1 MFMMERDDCFKENQ
15 LEGLL
20 LGRRS
25 LGAKRLVV
33 SSKVLLPAIPTQN
46 CDVVL
51 TFPANTE
58 DATLMWLLA
67 RLKSRAPALTVHV
80 RHHSHTGIYGFYLTA
95 VYENLLQGAE
105 ELGILK
111 PLKSEYGGGMKEFVY
126 EDQDCFAGV
135 EDEASFLTS
144 QERQSIVLHFLHEL
158 RATGDDSL
166 EGISFIEGQP
176 IVPLLKKHNLHIFT
190 HFSAAAN
197 NKEGCISSLSLHNHE
212 DLKHLHQTWVRA
224 VFSPQPLD
232 DVCRYFGVKIALY
245 FAYLGHYTAWLILPA
260 LLGLGIFLLQ
270 EHSQWCEDLCYVGF
284 AVFNTVWAT
293 LYLKFWKR
301 SSTEF
306 CYRWGTLEQ
315 KDDMLKD
322 PRPLF
327 NGDLVKSPITGQL
340 ELYYPAW
347 KRLLFRYFITFPVI
361 AVCLAFVFI
370 VMLLCF
376 ELQEWVNELICID
389 ELPYVFSFV
398 PKVLLAIVVSIFDE
412 IYKQIAIWLTH
423 KENYRLQESH
433 ETSLVIKLVLFQ
445 FVNSF
450 LSLFYIGFYL
460 HDMDRLR
467 DQLAALL
474 ITRQVVGNIKE
485 ALLPYVIWKARLYS
499 VGLRIATRMSPASV
513 EKEVR
518 RMTARSSHGPKV
530 VKDSKVSS
538 KDMPAGN
545 SGKNSDSE
553 GSPVTEEDEER
564 LPTLTQAEVE
574 SAMKTYEDTLDD
586 YLEMCIQ
593 FGYITLFS
601 SAFPL
606 AALCALLNNIIEIR
620 SDAFKLCH
628 TFQRPFGQRVA
639 SIGIWQNV
647 LLVMSVV
654 AVIINC
660 ALVITSGLLE
670 RVWPGLSSIA
680 YCLIVVSIEHL
691 MITCKFALYC
701 SIPDMPPAVATEIA
715 RLEYQRNEA
724 IKQLVSQM
732 TPNPSGGNTYLN
744 FPGSPIVRRRK
755 LENTLSELSMKESAP
770 NNSTPSSG
778 SEMPHF
784 PTVITSSSAAMR
796 PSDICLET
804 RQAKPA
810 VPPRCVLQKSEHVRP
825 HLSSAHTDEADN
837 VAATADST
845 LSSRDVKNPLPLPN
859 SSATVAT
866 LTSLNMASWPG
877 EVKEGDTML
886 RKGIQHRSDP
896 EAWRRRS
903 EPVASAVTEAVSLYR
918 DKPVDPGLKKKSIY
932 ENKEDLRDSLKEE
945 FKKSRDRLYLRQEI
959 IRSRDRLNIL
969 GKRGDLHPQGKDEQI
984 VRSSSTPRISATLA
998 MLPPPAPNT
1007 STAAAAAA
1015 AASAT
1020 ITAKYSASPR
1030 FIRGLIDSSKA
1041 LSRKSRSLSSAD
1053 VSDIRQAFKDRFSW
1067 RGEPSLAR
1075 SGQKKLLVG
1084 LKKEA
1089 KQSVDSREGERS
1101 TILKTDKEIRQTGDV
1116 TEEDH
1121 EQILQQTDTSLSSV
1135 NNLNSGSSCLKDVDL
1150 SQSESQ
1156 PDASTNLIKSANELK
1171 TSSVYRAVRE
1181 SASKPLLLPQN
1192 LDLKKT
1198 T

>member
-1 MFMMERDDCFKENQ
+1 MMNPTIVCSSLVPYSLWFKVTSVAYR
-15 LEGLL
+15 L

-51 TFPANTE
+51 TFPATTE
-58 DATLMWLLA
+58 DSTLMWLLA

-95 VYENLLQGAE
+95 LHDNLLQGAE

-144 QERQSIVLHFLHEL
+144 QERQCIVLHFLHEL

-176 IVPLLKKHNLHIFT
+176 IVPLLITKKV
-190 HFSAAAN
+190 
-197 NKEGCISSLSLHNHE
+197 ISQVFPLHNHD
-212 DLKHLHQTWVRA
+212 DLKFLHQTWVRA
-224 VFSPQPLD
+224 VFSRQPLD
-232 DVCRYFGVKIALY
+232 DVCRYFGVKIGLY
-245 FAYLGHYTAWLILPA
+245 FAYLGHYTTWLILPA
-260 LLGLGIFLLQ
+260 LLGIVIFFLQ
-270 EHSQWCEDLCYVGF
+270 GHSQWCEDLCFVGF
-284 AVFNTVWAT
+284 AIFNTVWAT

-327 NGDLVKSPITGQL
+327 SGDLVKSPITGQF
-340 ELYYPAW
+340 ELSYPAW

-389 ELPYVFSFV
+389 ELPYMFSFV
-398 PKVLLAIVVSIFDE
+398 PKVLLAIVVSICDE

-423 KENYRLQESH
+423 KENYRLQESY

-474 ITRQVVGNIKE
+474 ITRQVLGNVKE
-485 ALLPYVIWKARLYS
+485 ALLPYVIWKARLYR
-499 VGLRIATRMSPASV
+499 VGLRIVTRMSPASV

-518 RMTARSSHGPKV
+518 RMTAKPSHGPSV
-530 VKDSKVSS
+530 AKDSKVSS
-538 KDMPAGN
+538 QDAAAGK
-545 SGKNSDSE
+545 SSDSE
-553 GSPVTEEDEER
+553 NSPVTEEDDER

-606 AALCALLNNIIEIR
+606 AALCALLNNVIEIR

-639 SIGIWQNV
+639 SIGIWQVV

-660 ALVITSGLLE
+660 ALVVTSGLIE
-670 RVWPGLSSIA
+670 RVCPGLKSTA
-680 YCLIVVSIEHL
+680 YCLIVVIIEHL
-691 MITCKFALYC
+691 IITCKFALYC
-701 SIPDMPPAVATEIA
+701 SIPDMPPAVATEMA
-715 RLEYQRNEA
+715 RLEYQRSEA
-724 IKQLVSQM
+724 LKQLVSQM
-732 TPNPSGGNTYLN
+732 TPNPSGGSTLLN

-755 LENTLSELSMKESAP
+755 LENTLSEMNTSSSP
-770 NNSTPSSG
+770 TPG
-778 SEMPHF
+778 SCGEMPF
-784 PTVITSSSAAMR
+784 PTVITSSNAAQR
-796 PSDICLET
+796 PSDISLET
-804 RQAKPA
+804 RQTKPA
-810 VPPRCVLQKSEHVRP
+810 VPPRCVVQKPEHARL
-825 HLSSAHTDEADN
+825 HLSSAHSDETEN
-837 VAATADST
+837 VAVVNPSFSGRDTKNLVSLST
-845 LSSRDVKNPLPLPN
+845 TPAP
-859 SSATVAT
+859 SA
-866 LTSLNMASWPG
+866 SLNMTSQPS
-877 EVKEGDTML
+877 EVQGNDVVPRRL
-886 RKGIQHRSDP
+886 SQNRSGL
-896 EAWRRRS
+896 ESWRRRS
-903 EPVASAVTEAVSLYR
+903 EPVASAVTQAVNLYR
-918 DKPVDPGLKKKSIY
+918 DEAPDAGLKKKSIY
-932 ENKEDLRDSLKEE
+932 ENKEDLRDSLKDE
-945 FKKSRDRLYLRQEI
+945 FRKSRDRLYLRQEI

-969 GKRGDLHPQGKDEQI
+969 GKRSDGNTQGIDEHI
-984 VRSSSTPRISATLA
+984 VRSSSTPRISNTLA
-998 MLPPPAPNT
+998 MLPPAAPST
-1007 STAAAAAA
+1007 SAAGAAAAAA
-1015 AASAT
+1015 TSAT
-1020 ITAKYSASPR
+1020 TTAKYSVSPR
-1030 FIRGLIDSSKA
+1030 FIRGLIDGSKA

-1053 VSDIRQAFKDRFSW
+1053 VSEIRQAFKDRFSW
-1067 RGEPSLAR
+1067 RGESSLAR
-1075 SGQKKLLVG
+1075 STSHKSAQKKLFIG
-1084 LKKEA
+1084 LKKDA
-1089 KQSVDSREGERS
+1089 KNSVDSKGGDRS
-1101 TILKTDKEIRQTGDV
+1101 VITKTDEISEASGV
-1116 TEEDH
+1116 TEMHH
-1121 EQILQQTDTSLSSV
+1121 EETLQERDNSV
-1135 NNLNSGSSCLKDVDL
+1135 SCVDDLNSVGSSIKDIGTP
-1150 SQSESQ
+1150 QSESQ
-1156 PDASTNLIKSANELK
+1156 ANSGTKQIKSQNEAK
-1171 TSSVYRAVRE
+1171 PSGAFRAVRE
-1181 SASKPLLLPQN
+1181 SANKPLLLPQK
-1192 LDLKKT
+1192 LDIKKT